1 MNTMCRRGNV
11 VAVCALAMSLMATPT
26 VARQDEQTVATL
38 EDWQRTELLALD
50 EVVRAAQTGQLVQ
63 TPQNDEPFQV
73 RTDFLKGTD
82 GNTYI
87 PYTLTIDRAKVTA
100 SSLAVYVSIMPQAS
114 RATALGDPAV
124 LDSSSSP
131 EPVFVDGYFVDV
143 TSDGETEGDIELS
156 RAFTAPGGRYDV
168 YVAIRDSKG
177 APVDIDEEVPEEIPE
192 APPVMLVKQQVD
204 VPDFWNGQLQ
214 TSSLILAEVVE
225 PLEQPLTAEQQT
237 ANPYTLGTTRIVPK
251 QDASFLQSDD
261 LSLIFL
267 VYNPELTVDQTP
279 DLTIEYDFHL
289 STEDGEEF
297 FNKTNPQQFSAQT
310 LPPGFDME
318 AGHQIVAGQSVPL
331 GMFPVGDFRL
341 AITVTDNVSGASLV
355 REVTFN
361 VAE

>member
-11 VAVCALAMSLMATPT
+11 VAVCTLAMSLMATQT

-50 EVVRAAQTGQLVQ
+50 EVVRAAQNGQLVQ
-63 TPQNDEPFQV
+63 TPNDEPFQV
-73 RTDFLKGTD
+73 WTDFLKGTD

-87 PYTLTIDRAKVTA
+87 PYTLTIDRAKVAA

-114 RATALGDPAV
+114 RATALWDPSD
-124 LDSSSSP
+124 LGSSSAP

-143 TSDGETEGDIELS
+143 SSDGETDIELS

-177 APVDIDEEVPEEIPE
+177 APVDIDEEVPEETPE
-192 APPVMLVKQQVD
+192 PPPVMMVKRQVE

-214 TSSLILAEVVE
+214 TSSVILAEVVE
-225 PLEQPLTAEQQT
+225 PLEQPLTADQQS

-251 QDASFLQSDD
+251 QDSSFLQSDD

-267 VYNPELTVDQTP
+267 VYNPGLTADQTP
-279 DLTIEYDFHL
+279 DLTIEYNFHL

-331 GMFPVGDFRL
+331 SMFPVGDFRL
-341 AITVTDNVSGASLV
+341 AIAVTDNVSGASLV